1 MDLARKQWEDKLLDS
16 LNEAK
21 TDRKDKDIIKEV
33 QSYIDVTKKV
43 LGVKSFKVI
52 QNEVLGKNKMH
63 FGEVELVVKSPYISK
78 VFLTPYDNTKTDRK
92 LEVHIKTDNLEWF
105 IRGGWERKP
114 DAWAEDYPKSPKDF
128 ESYLKEAKKYL
139 MDEISKG
146 ELRLINN

>member
-1 MDLARKQWEDKLLDS
+1 VDLARKQWEDKLLDS

-63 FGEVELVVKSPYISK
+63 FGEVELVVKSP
-78 VFLTPYDNTKTDRK
+78 
-92 LEVHIKTDNLEWF
+92 
-105 IRGGWERKP
+105 
-114 DAWAEDYPKSPKDF
+114 
-128 ESYLKEAKKYL
+128 
-139 MDEISKG
+139 
-146 ELRLINN
+146 